1 LAWRDE
7 SGCMSRISFTET
19 EKREWLGLFENYD
32 WSAAEFCR
40 EFSLPYGGFLNWR
53 RELSGLP
60 LRSSSTGSEEVK
72 RGPKFVEL
80 VPLPDPGRVGSGES
94 LAGSDPGDQERRGCV
109 GAVGEVVAE
118 LELGA
123 GYLLRIYRPVPIPT
137 PTPTPAGPQV

>member
-1 LAWRDE
+1 
-7 SGCMSRISFTET
+7 MSNSSFTET

-60 LRSSSTGSEEVK
+60 LRSSWPESEEGK
-72 RGPKFVEL
+72 MGPEFVEL
-80 VPLPDPGRVGSGES
+80 VPLPDPERVCSGES
-94 LAGSDPGDQERRGCV
+94 LAGSDQGGQERRGC
-109 GAVGEVVAE
+109 AIVVDQVLAE

-123 GYLLRIYRPVPIPT
+123 GYVLRVYRPVPTST
-137 PTPTPAGPQV
+137 PVPAAPQV